1 MCNPSKDIDWVITDN
16 QTCDAQN
23 ADVGTGT
30 IVINEN
36 GMLIMINYANV
47 TAEGIEL
54 NRKDDCVFIDRGS
67 EMRLG

>member
-1 MCNPSKDIDWVITDN
+1 M
-16 QTCDAQN
+16 
-23 ADVGTGT
+23 
-30 IVINEN
+30 INEN
-36 GMLIMINYANV
+36 GMLIMINYANI